1 MAAILTKSGR
11 IGLAAGVKDRTA
23 HLAWGTGDPS
33 WPEAPPPPS
42 VDTTALV
49 AEIAR
54 RQATSVDYCEPNL
67 NGPIV
72 LPEGAFVVTEQPTN
86 HLYFRFFFEFEEG
99 LGSVI
104 REQAIFLDT
113 VRASGVP
120 DGKFYLAP
128 SEVGNPGQLLV
139 IQRSAP
145 IVREI
150 TTRQLFEIVVTF

>member
-11 IGLAAGVKDRTA
+11 IGLAASVKDRVA
-23 HLAWGTGDPS
+23 HLAWGSGNSQWGNT
-33 WPEAPPPPS
+33 PPPPS
-42 VDTTALV
+42 VDATALV

-54 RQATSVDYCEPNL
+54 RQATSVDYCEPDA

-72 LPEGAFVVTEQPTN
+72 LPEGAFVVTQQPTN

-113 VRASGVP
+113 VKAQGVP
-120 DGKFYLAP
+120 SGKFYLFP
-128 SEVGNPGQLLV
+128 NEVGDPGRLLV